1 MKTRSAVNRKVQ
13 FAFGS
18 AILALLIVGTVSY
31 RAIIVSNES
40 DQWVK
45 HTYRVL
51 TNLNNLLASLQSI
64 QASYRGFAL
73 TGDVS
78 LLQSYRDSI
87 DSAAEVEKT
96 VRDLT
101 VDNPRQQIR
110 IPVLEL
116 LIAEKIHFGDT
127 VIDVRQSKGMEAA
140 GDAMQIGMGQHIM
153 DQLVSLTHDM
163 QDEELRLLALR
174 EADAKR
180 RLNETKLVLF
190 LGTLLGVLIAAGA
203 AWSVHRDHSA
213 RQLAE
218 DATREGEER
227 FGTLANNIS
236 QLAWMADEDGSIFWY
251 NQRWFDYFGCTAED
265 MAKPGWEK
273 GVHHPDH
280 LQRVLARITQCF
292 QSGEPWED
300 TFPLRGGDGNYR
312 LFLSRAVPVRDTGGK
327 VLRWFGTNTD
337 INERQAIE
345 DELFAEKERAQ
356 ITLDSIGDA
365 VICTDLAGNIS
376 FLNRV
381 AEKMT
386 GWSEQDAEG
395 RPMAEVLRILDSA
408 TRETIPNPMDMA
420 VAENRTLSLPANCQL
435 VQRSGKEI
443 PIEDSVSPIHDR
455 EGKVTGAVIV
465 FRDVSAAQAMA
476 QQMAYSAQHDFLT
489 GLPNR
494 MLFNDRVN
502 QAIITAPRRKK
513 SVAVLFLDLDGF
525 KHINDSLG
533 HSIGDKLLQSV
544 AKRLTECSRNSDTVS
559 RQGGDEF
566 VVLLSEVEQAQDAS
580 ISAER
585 ILKTIAACHSI
596 DGHDI
601 YVTTSIGISV
611 QPDDGMD
618 GETLIK
624 NADTAM
630 YHAKANGRQSYQFFE
645 QAMNIRA
652 VARQSV
658 EADLRR
664 ALEREE
670 FTLHFQP
677 KVDLRT
683 GGITGAEAL
692 IRWLHPTRGMVPPA
706 EFIPIAEDCGLVLPI
721 GNWVLRESCRQ
732 ARAWL
737 DAELPLKTV
746 AVNISAMEFRDKH
759 FLEGVLATLNQTG
772 LDPGFLELELTEGL
786 LMKNAESTEFILK
799 TLRARGVQV
808 AIDDFGTGY
817 SSLSYL
823 TRFPI
828 DTLKIDQSFVRRITT
843 APGDTPVVIAII
855 GLSRSLNM
863 RVVAEGVEAQQEMV
877 FLQAHACDEAQG
889 YYFSR
894 PVPAEQFAMLLKTG
908 ISTAVCT

>member
-395 RPMAEVLRILDSA
+395 RPMAEVLRIRDSA

-772 LDPGFLELELTEGL
+772 LDPGFLELELTEGI

>member
-87 DSAAEVEKT
+87 DSAAEVEAT

-227 FGTLANNIS
+227 FCTLANNIS

-863 RVVAEGVEAQQEMV
+863 RVVAEGVETQQEMV